1 MIEKLKTYVKTFYF
15 YVALITIIAITVLGF
30 MFFWGNGLF
39 QPVRIPEKIYYADNI
54 SPTHKLLIDEFN
66 KLHKGKIEVVPIDLP
81 FEKFSTN
88 ERKELLIRYLRSKSD
103 KIDVFSVDQIWIPR
117 FAKWTEPL
125 NKFFIAPEREK
136 ILDEALK
143 TCYYKND
150 LVAVPLYF
158 DISFLYYNDELLKKL
173 PNYIQIRNE
182 LDNGITWERFIEIS
196 NQLKKF
202 NKPIYI
208 FPADNYEGLMCSFFE
223 LLESQ
228 NAKIFDADSV
238 RLNIKEAKKSLQL
251 LVDLIQKGIT
261 PKDALE
267 FRETECYRKF
277 VKEDSFFL
285 RGWSGLDVWYNDNV
299 DTQDVRNKYIPTFV
313 PHLQGKKTTSIT
325 GGWNLMLSKNS
336 TKKSEAVEFI
346 KFLLSEKSQ
355 KILFEKGGY
364 LPVNKNIY
372 NDTNFVNTNNLFQKY
387 KKVLSTITYRPL
399 LEKYTRVSD
408 VIAFYL
414 KEALQKK
421 LNVDEA
427 LLKAEKTINSNEI
440 FFK

>member
-1 MIEKLKTYVKTFYF
+1 MIEKLKKYFKTYYF
-15 YVALITIIAITVLGF
+15 YIALITILAVAVLGF

-54 SPTHKLLIDEFN
+54 SPTHKFLIDKFN
-66 KLHKGKIEVVPIDLP
+66 QLHKGKIEVIPIDLP

-103 KIDVFSVDQIWIPR
+103 KIDIFSVDQIWIPR

-125 NKFFIAPEREK
+125 NKFFITPEREK
-136 ILDEALK
+136 ILNEAIK
-143 TCYYKND
+143 ACYYKND
-150 LVAVPLYF
+150 LVAMPLYF
-158 DISFLYYNDELLKKL
+158 DISFLYYNDEELKKL
-173 PNYIQIRNE
+173 PNYSNIKNE
-182 LDNGITWERFIEIS
+182 LENGITWERFIELG
-196 NQLKKF
+196 NELKKY
-202 NKPIYI
+202 NKPVYL

-228 NAKIFDADSV
+228 NAKIFEDDTV
-238 RLNIKEAKKSLQL
+238 KLNTKETIKSLQL
-251 LVDLIQKGIT
+251 LVNLLDSKLT
-261 PKDALE
+261 PSEVLE

-277 VKEDSFFL
+277 VLENGFFL
-285 RGWSGLDVWYNDNV
+285 RGWSGLDVWYKNNIDSQNIS
-299 DTQDVRNKYIPTFV
+299 DKYIPTFV
-313 PHLQGKKTTSIT
+313 PHLKGRNSTSIT

-346 KFLLSEKSQ
+346 KFLLSEDSQ

-364 LPVNKNIY
+364 LPVINKIY
-372 NDTNFVNTNNLFQKY
+372 KDSIFIKKNPLFSKY
-387 KKVLSTITYRPL
+387 KKILNTAAYRPL

-421 LNVDEA
+421 LSVKEA
-427 LLKAEKTINSNEI
+427 LISAQRTINSKEI
-440 FFK
+440 FFR